1 MVNKENKEANV
12 VHKLKSIKK
21 KKMVINCTPLQ
32 INLEKL
38 ET

>member
-1 MVNKENKEANV
+1 MVNNENKEAND

-21 KKMVINCTPLQ
+21 TMVINCTPLQ
-32 INLEKL
+32 RNLAKG